1 MTLSREQGTWAAKVV
16 HVEHLG
22 ADTIIYLESDQCGL
36 LTARLFGEHQYE
48 PDEIVYATPDQAH
61 VHRFD
66 VDDQAIR

>member
-1 MTLSREQGTWAAKVV
+1 
-16 HVEHLG
+16 
-22 ADTIIYLESDQCGL
+22 